1 MNEIQQIFAILHD
14 KLIIDHWN
22 LEVSL
27 IIVGLYLITVDGLY
41 AYLERHFPSFG
52 YHAEQSCK

>member
-1 MNEIQQIFAILHD
+1 MKFNKYLYD
-14 KLIIDHWN
+14 RLIIDLWN

-27 IIVGLYLITVDGLY
+27 IVVGMYLITVDGLH

-52 YHAEQSCK
+52 YYAEQSCK